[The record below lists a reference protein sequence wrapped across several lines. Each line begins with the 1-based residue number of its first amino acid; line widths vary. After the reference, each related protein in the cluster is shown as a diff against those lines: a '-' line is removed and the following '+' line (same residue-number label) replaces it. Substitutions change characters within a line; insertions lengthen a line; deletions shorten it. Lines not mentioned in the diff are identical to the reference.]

1 MFKNYFKTSL
11 RNLWKNRTYGFL
23 NIFGL
28 AIGIACA
35 ALIFLWVED
44 ELTYNHY
51 FGKRDY
57 LYYIKNHQ
65 TYEGITHTFDAT
77 PGVLAQSMKAEIP
90 GIKNT
95 ARSSWGNTLLFS
107 LGDKAIYEQGN
118 YVDSNLFSMLQLSFI
133 KGKAAE
139 AFTQLHSVV
148 ISKKMADKFF
158 GSTDVI
164 GKTLKVN
171 NQEDYVVTGVIDNL
185 PENVSF
191 KFEWLAPFK
200 IFEDQNTWLQEWGNN
215 GIITYVELRPD
226 ANMEWL
232 NKQLHGYIQTKEPE
246 ANAKLSLFPM
256 KKWRLYNN
264 FVNGVEEGGR
274 IKYVNLFTT
283 IAWIILIIACIN
295 FMNLATARS
304 EQRAREVGVRKVMG
318 AGKKMLISQFMGEA
332 FIMSFFSALLAI
344 GIIALAVPGFNSL
357 VEKELSLNLLNP
369 LHLGGLFS
377 IAVICGLIAGSY

>member
-11 RNLWKNRTYGFL
+11 RNLWKNRTYSFL

-65 TYEGITHTFDAT
+65 SYEGITHTFDAT

-133 KGKAAE
+133 RGKAAD

-200 IFEDQNTWLQEWGNN
+200 ILK
-215 GIITYVELRPD
+215 I
-226 ANMEWL
+226 
-232 NKQLHGYIQTKEPE
+232 
-246 ANAKLSLFPM
+246 
-256 KKWRLYNN
+256 
-264 FVNGVEEGGR
+264 R
-274 IKYVNLFTT
+274 IRGSGMGQQRHHN
-283 IAWIILIIACIN
+283 ICR
-295 FMNLATARS
+295 TA
-304 EQRAREVGVRKVMG
+304 A
-318 AGKKMLISQFMGEA
+318 
-332 FIMSFFSALLAI
+332 
-344 GIIALAVPGFNSL
+344 
-357 VEKELSLNLLNP
+357 
-369 LHLGGLFS
+369 
-377 IAVICGLIAGSY
+377 